1 MSVMTTA
8 TTAASLTPDQL
19 AIVETTLDFAQEHI
33 APHAVAW
40 DQDKHF
46 PVDVLRRAAA
56 LGLGGIYV
64 RERSGGSALSRAD
77 GVLVFEVLATACPS
91 IAGYLSIHN
100 MVAWMIDR
108 YGDEAQRARWLPGLC
123 SMADLGSYCLT
134 EPGAGSDA
142 AALRT
147 RAVRDGDGYVL
158 TGVKQFISGAGT
170 SRVYVVMAR
179 TGEDGPGGISAFIVE
194 RDDPGLSFGP
204 NEKKMGWNAQPTRQ
218 VILDEV
224 RVPADRRLGAEGDGF
239 RIAMSGLNGG
249 RLGIAACSLGG
260 GQSALHA
267 AQAYL
272 ADREAFG
279 GRLLDAQALQFR
291 LADMATEL
299 AAARALVRQAAEA
312 LDRGDPQAPQLCAM
326 AKRFATDTGYSVAD
340 RALQLHGGYG
350 YLSEY
355 GMEKI
360 VRDLRVHQILEG
372 TNEIMRLIVARGLTG
387 AGAGGG
393 SRTKAGT
400 GAGR

>member
-1 MSVMTTA
+1 MSTVTTL
-8 TTAASLTPDQL
+8 LTDDQF
-19 AIVETTLDFAQEHI
+19 AVVETTLDFAQEHL

-46 PVDVLRRAAA
+46 PVDVLRKAAG
-56 LGLGGIYV
+56 LGLGGVYV
-64 RERSGGSALSRAD
+64 REDLGGSELTRSD
-77 GVLVFEVLATACPS
+77 GVLVFEALATGCPS

-100 MVAWMIDR
+100 MVGWMIDR
-108 YGDEAQRARWLPGLC
+108 YGTEDQRARYLPGLC
-123 SMADLGSYCLT
+123 TMEQLGSYCLT

-147 RAVRDGDGYVL
+147 RAVRDGDHYVL
-158 TGVKQFISGAGT
+158 TGTKQFISGAGA
-170 SRVYVVMAR
+170 SHVYIVLAR
-179 TGEDGPGGISAFIVE
+179 TGEDGPRGISAFVVE
-194 RDDPGLSFGP
+194 RDDPGLSFGA

-218 VILDEV
+218 VLLDGV
-224 RVPADRRLGAEGDGF
+224 RIPADRLLGEEGGGF
-239 RIAMSGLNGG
+239 RIAMNGLNGG

-260 GQSALHA
+260 AQSALDRSLSH
-267 AQAYL
+267 L

-312 LDRGDPQAPQLCAM
+312 LDRNTAGAPQLCAM
-326 AKRFATDTGYSVAD
+326 AKHFATDTGYSVAD

-350 YLSEY
+350 YLAEY
-355 GMEKI
+355 GIEKI

-372 TNEIMRLIVARGLTG
+372 TNEIMRVMVARSLTG
-387 AGAGGG
+387 AL
-393 SRTKAGT
+393 R
-400 GAGR
+400 